1 MIHLGEDNNDNVIV
15 DLERPIGKKAER
27 EREREREREQR
38 LWRERDCDGGF
49 D

>member
-1 MIHLGEDNNDNVIV
+1 
-15 DLERPIGKKAER
+15 LERPIGKKAVKR
-27 EREREREREQR
+27 EREREKKEQR